1 MIPIPGSFFFFFFK
15 KFPLESGYFSTF
27 PAADLEFS
35 FRRSAPSFQIFVA
48 VVFILVYFA
57 FIGLYLSKKK
67 NKSHCHLSEANEL
80 SANN

>member
-1 MIPIPGSFFFFFFK
+1 MIPIPGSFFFFFK

-35 FRRSAPSFQIFVA
+35 FLRSAPSFQILVA

-57 FIGLYLSKKK
+57 FIGLYLSKK